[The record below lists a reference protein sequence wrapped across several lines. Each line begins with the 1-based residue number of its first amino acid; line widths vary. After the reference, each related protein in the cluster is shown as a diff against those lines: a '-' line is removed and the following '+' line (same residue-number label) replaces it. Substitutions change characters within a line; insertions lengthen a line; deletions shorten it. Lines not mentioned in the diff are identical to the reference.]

1 MNTNTT
7 RQLIATAQVLPA
19 LKRDAAT
26 VQSGASQN
34 DASHDMCVRAM
45 DMARQS
51 APMYEGFMSQ
61 LELYVGIIG
70 IMNSRVVEIGE
81 E

>member
-1 MNTNTT
+1 MNTT
-7 RQLIATAQVLPA
+7 RQLLATAQIMPA
-19 LKRDAAT
+19 IKRDAAT
-26 VQSGASQN
+26 VQSHDAAN
-34 DASHDMCVRAM
+34 DAANDMCVRAM
-45 DMARQS
+45 DMARRA

-70 IMNSRVVEIGE
+70 IMNSRTLEIGE